1 MPESHR
7 YMYDADA
14 DTDTGRGSCADK
26 NSQVHHIRR
35 VLTMEEEVKSEEQGT
50 PVINVQ
56 PDHHSISTREI
67 GLDMMVPREI
77 GAPTPATGLH
87 PLDRVRSVSTI
98 LAARRFYSPIMPTQ
112 T

>member
-35 VLTMEEEVKSEEQGT
+35 VLTTVVTTGWFGT
-50 PVINVQ
+50 N
-56 PDHHSISTREI
+56 
-67 GLDMMVPREI
+67 
-77 GAPTPATGLH
+77 GAA
-87 PLDRVRSVSTI
+87 
-98 LAARRFYSPIMPTQ
+98 
-112 T
+112 